1 MTNTTRKFRPL
12 PLLETENE
20 RNFIF
25 LRIFETLKNI
35 EVDFPLLI
43 PTGNDAK
50 TRTAQNFYQK

>member
-20 RNFIF
+20 RNIIF
-25 LRIFETLKNI
+25 LRIFDTLKNI

-50 TRTAQNFYQK
+50 TRTAQNFY